1 MVGNKSTKNEL
12 NEKYMRYVTCIPI
25 VPRFYFLDR
34 NMIWKSLDSLGL
46 QLFLIQPWNY
56 CS

>member
-34 NMIWKSLDSLGL
+34 NMI
-46 QLFLIQPWNY
+46 
-56 CS
+56 